1 MSKDTNWETDIALI
15 KSDIR
20 QIQKFF
26 TRVEDS
32 MDMMV
37 DLSKNVAV
45 QSEVLEYTKEKLTEV
60 EKLCEDTRRSLKLLN
75 HYKIKKK
82 LISYHKFNEK
92 KQASRVI
99 EYINQGKILSI
110 ISDAGTPLLSDP
122 GRLLVNKCIEN
133 KIKVVPIPGA
143 SSITSA
149 MSVSGFRDRF
159 LFYGFLPKTENELE
173 KVLTSLSQKSFS
185 QIFFIPALKLNFY
198 IKYFKKYF
206 SGRKLLIAKELT
218 KIHET
223 LIREEIDDVKLF
235 ENPMKGELTVI
246 ISEKKIK
253 KKVLDKEKI
262 VNKAKK
268 YLKKYSLKD
277 TVDLILES
285 EKINRKEIYKLCLK
299 VKNEKNN

>member
-1 MSKDTNWETDIALI
+1 MELFSNSLYIVSTPIGNLDDITFRAIDVLK
-15 KSDIR
+15 KSDI
-20 QIQKFF
+20 I
-26 TRVEDS
+26 
-32 MDMMV
+32 
-37 DLSKNVAV
+37 
-45 QSEVLEYTKEKLTEV
+45 
-60 EKLCEDTRRSLKLLN
+60 LCEDTRRSLKLLN

-92 KQASRVI
+92 KQASKMI

-122 GRLLVNKCIEN
+122 GRLLINNCIEN
-133 KIKVVPIPGA
+133 KIKVIPIPGA

-173 KVLTSLSQKSFS
+173 KVLASLSQKSFS
-185 QIFFIPALKLNFY
+185 QIFFIPALKVNFY

-218 KIHET
+218 KIHEDF
-223 LIREEIDDVKLF
+223 IRDNIDDLKLF
-235 ENPMKGELTVI
+235 KNSLKGELTVI
-246 ISEKKIK
+246 ISEKNTKN
-253 KKVLDKEKI
+253 KVLDKEKI

-277 TVDLILES
+277 TVDLILEL
-285 EKINRKEIYKLCLK
+285 EKNNRKDIYKLCLK